1 MGRDGGLGGSEAP
14 GSTTWTVALVPELG
28 SQALPRQQHIQGQE
42 VLTIHLVQ
50 ERSRVPPALVQTG
63 SLLQPNPGPSGELVL
78 EGRAGGCAGEP
89 STQWGSR
96 KK

>member
-14 GSTTWTVALVPELG
+14 VSTTWTAALVPELG
-28 SQALPRQQHIQGQE
+28 SQARPRQQHIQGQE
-42 VLTIHLVQ
+42 ELTIHSVQ
-50 ERSRVPPALVQTG
+50 ERSRVLPALVQTG
-63 SLLQPNPGPSGELVL
+63 SLLHPNPGPSGELVL
-78 EGRAGGCAGEP
+78 EGSAGGCAWEP